1 MLLWVCQGTQP
12 AVPARALEKLPL
24 QRMQAQVSFTD
35 GLSCFVVQVQLAKS
49 SQTYRSCH
57 LRTRSG
63 VAESISGVCISV
75 DFYFYFPCAFHC
87 ALSLSF
93 QRILRHFTPAAVR
106 SQIRLPRIVHP
117 HRSRV
122 RDCSFHGCCGSSV
135 RRRAQSTELK
145 CCRNSKWRCAR
156 AAASFIT
163 QRLCVT
169 TKHCNQ
175 LTVSVEQTN
184 WDIMRFTA
192 AAGPFNL
199 HHAQPCLLP
208 FPVTYSHV
216 LGWRRG
222 IPCQAS
228 TSSSPRH
235 IPAPLF
241 QFTATCS
248 L

>member
-1 MLLWVCQGTQP
+1 MFAFLLIFT
-12 AVPARALEKLPL
+12 
-24 QRMQAQVSFTD
+24 SF
-35 GLSCFVVQVQLAKS
+35 SPE
-49 SQTYRSCH
+49 H
-57 LRTRSG
+57 
-63 VAESISGVCISV
+63 SI
-75 DFYFYFPCAFHC
+75 AH
-87 ALSLSF
+87 LSF
-93 QRILRHFTPAAVR
+93 QRILRHFTPVAVR

-122 RDCSFHGCCGSSV
+122 RGCSFHGCCGSSV